1 MILLIYFLRACY
13 ILKCREGSVLVN
25 YMLQLAF
32 QLDPNE
38 KCAVAVQLR
47 ALKSLMA
54 VTCTDTLEELAGRN
68 IDDIR

>member
-1 MILLIYFLRACY
+1 
-13 ILKCREGSVLVN
+13 LKCREGNILVN
-25 YMLQLAF
+25 YMLKLAF

-38 KCAVAVQLR
+38 KCAVAVQLK

-54 VTCTDTLEELAGRN
+54 VTFTDTLQELTGRN

>member
-13 ILKCREGSVLVN
+13 ILKCREGSILTN
-25 YMLQLAF
+25 YMLKLAF
-32 QLDPNE
+32 QLDPSE

-47 ALKSLMA
+47 ALKCLMA
-54 VTCTDTLEELAGRN
+54 VSCTGALEELTGRN

>member
-1 MILLIYFLRACY
+1 
-13 ILKCREGSVLVN
+13 
-25 YMLQLAF
+25 MLQLAF